1 MSFAENLKELRHR
14 RGMTQAAIATQLHV
28 SRKTVSSWETGR
40 TYPDVTMLVH
50 ISDAYQVSLD
60 SLLKE
65 DLGLL
70 THFQQQDQA
79 NLRRQRWGR
88 WSLAVNVGAV
98 LMYYFLAFLRV
109 NVDWLSSLLLLN
121 LIVLW
126 QSGRQFTDW
135 SPKGW
140 RMVAIIGAVVLV
152 NVAFMLMAYAHVPLA
167 YTGTQPSSDFAVGV
181 VMGRL
186 FDRAGTVIILS
197 LCDTFAIFGRM
208 APSRDEN

>member
-1 MSFAENLKELRHR
+1 MSFAENLKEVRHQ
-14 RGMTQAAIATQLHV
+14 RGMTQAAMAAQLHV

-40 TYPDVTMLVH
+40 TYPDVTMLVQ
-50 ISDAYQVSLD
+50 ISDTYQVSLD

-79 NLRRQRWGR
+79 NSRHQRWGR

-98 LMYYFLAFLRV
+98 LLYYFLAFLRV
-109 NVDWLSSLLLLN
+109 NVDWLGSLLLLN

-126 QSGRQFTDW
+126 QSGRQYAEW

-140 RMVAIIGAVVLV
+140 RMVAIIGAVILV
-152 NVAFMLMAYAHVPLA
+152 NVAFVLMIDAQVPLA
-167 YTGTQPSSDFAVGV
+167 YTGSHPSSELAASM

-186 FDRAGTVIILS
+186 FDRAGTVLILS
-197 LCDTFAIFGRM
+197 LCDIFAIFGRM
-208 APSRDEN
+208 APNRDGH